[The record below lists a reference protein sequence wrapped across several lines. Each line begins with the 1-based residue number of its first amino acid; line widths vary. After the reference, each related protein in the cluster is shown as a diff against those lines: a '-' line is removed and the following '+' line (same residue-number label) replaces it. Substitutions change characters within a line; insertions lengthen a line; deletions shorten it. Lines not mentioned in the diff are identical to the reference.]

1 MALRFGPYP
10 IPRFKIAQ
18 RAECEYAGTVR
29 VVAISD
35 APQQWPLGVV
45 WGHHIPVLCG
55 SLVRAVNREAASDV
69 AEAWGVGR
77 GLVSKWRK
85 ALRVKGT
92 EGDRLRL
99 SEAVRASDPA
109 RARKI
114 AKAKRG
120 VPRPRWIIEAMA
132 QARTGT
138 KHSAETRAKMSET
151 HKRIRTWPPAA
162 KRRKRK

>member
-1 MALRFGPYP
+1 M
-10 IPRFKIAQ
+10 PRCKIGGKLD
-18 RAECEYAGTVR
+18 CKYAGTIR
-29 VVAISD
+29 IVAISD

-45 WGHHIPVLCG
+45 WGHRIPVLCG
-55 SLVRAVNREAASDV
+55 SLIRAVKRESASDV

-77 GLVSKWRK
+77 WLVSKWRK
-85 ALRVKGT
+85 ALGVKGT

-99 SEAVRASDPA
+99 SAAVKASDPA

-114 AKAKRG
+114 AKARRG

-132 QARTGT
+132 KARTGM

-151 HKRIRTWPPAA
+151 HKRIGTWPPAA
-162 KRRKRK
+162 KRPKGRKRK